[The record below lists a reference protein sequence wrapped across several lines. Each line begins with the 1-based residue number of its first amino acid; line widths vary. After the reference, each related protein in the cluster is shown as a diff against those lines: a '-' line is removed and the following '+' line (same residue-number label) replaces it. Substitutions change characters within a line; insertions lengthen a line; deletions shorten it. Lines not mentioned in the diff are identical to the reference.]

1 MPEETPCGYI
11 TKSSDISKEAEDFLN
26 SSEGSTTKCSTMF
39 ACAADLETKSAE
51 SKGLQ
56 DEIQSI
62 LERAAPE
69 IKMEIFN
76 QFSDANEVNSYIPQS
91 NFDNDINQS
100 RILAGL
106 DYSFESST
114 SELVGDFDQAS
125 TLWLGSYGNQSP
137 NGSVNRFRGKKDI
150 LEYILEV
157 AKGLTFVKKALENA
171 NVSTEVTDT
180 IAEITR
186 LLSQL
191 RVNYRTAKPCVE
203 KVYKIGLEL
212 GSVVQSEFVQ
222 KLGDRKLQTAIAN
235 GDPAAIAE
243 AESIAEEQR
252 EAGRDLTGNVIRA
265 DKAIYKEQC
274 FLLSQLTPLIKLK
287 RKNHRPRLAYRPAVS
302 AVRGKSENDKAEQK
316 TEPINSNAPILIY
329 DEPFG
334 FINRLT
340 QAPYSRELFNL
351 TTDKLSSLVPTI
363 KLYKV
368 QTDPG
373 TGKDV
378 GYIEIKFDTNPAVK
392 SYAGEK
398 SALDLF
404 RNSKK
409 RGVGVG
415 LKDFNFTFHGS
426 DPFAAK
432 KAIQAKL
439 SIFATS
445 FGDLIQDRRGDY
457 TALAQAFSKK
467 APLANYKFADLA
479 LKTGRTP
486 EDLRTNM
493 TTIQKDN
500 LDKLNFR
507 LKIVM
512 GWAIPQNY
520 LSTFTEQEKEAVN
533 DSFININLTP
543 TTHEFSFDEM
553 GGVGFD
559 INYLAYIEDYFNN
572 SMFNIFSSKG
582 IEGNRIGRKLF
593 YEFLTNENCQA
604 DDISK
609 AKEVDAQFIQAEK
622 ASSFAKI
629 IMQLNNQK
637 KILYYNLSYSQIS
650 TFLQT
655 GRAPAGGI
663 PNPTNDN
670 RASTKKLRDAFRSAI
685 NNTETE
691 DKSTIE
697 SLQVSLV
704 STSRDSN
711 KISFFYISDLID
723 VIMNNIDK
731 TLEGLTTE
739 FSNKDTSSLNYY
751 DKSPTGTNF
760 SGVKQK
766 LETFLSENVSTEVV
780 NYDDGSKATITKKSS
795 VAKEIEKLM
804 KAKEQFKKL
813 RIVLGPMEIKD
824 PFNQSK
830 MNFCSIGDLPISVNY
845 FTEFLTEKV
854 LGKDQAYYPITSFIK
869 DITNE
874 LIRNFIN
881 NDSCFSFNTKQRV
894 RFNSSVISGFNRT
907 ENTMGTDDITYF
919 IEKNPTTYGVGNVFN
934 LSNSLA
940 RRIKPVINVSGPS
953 RLPIDVAQPDREINY
968 YVFYAGRS
976 YPVGKMQGNEEQDAK
991 DGIFHYIL
999 GKDRGI
1005 VKNISLDRTDM
1016 TGLKELRFEQEGFD
1030 GLTQLREV
1038 YNANIDCLLN
1048 MHTFPGTYIYVDP
1061 RGFSPEMRKD
1071 ENGNDFTQFGIG
1083 GYYMITRSE
1092 HSIGPGKADT
1102 KITAKWVADTGG
1114 GNEDANSKKPIIDD
1128 AEDKPKKCGSSKRAD
1143 SLNKDSLLMMDDSV
1157 LDFWAKASY
1166 NNGFFVGD

>member
-1 MPEETPCGYI
+1 MALCKDSEELLSYSIEEFVDLNNKILRNYDSFYAEIISDEDKKEAIERLIQSPTSVI
-11 TKSSDISKEAEDFLN
+11 SSLPPSPIVASSWRNQNPKAFVILRTIENLTDFQSISKEYITYVN
-26 SSEGSTTKCSTMF
+26 STSDGRTAPAPKLSELKVSDLV
-39 ACAADLETKSAE
+39 DLEISQYGKADFPGTLTVTQLLSELCKQEMPYDS
-51 SKGLQ
+51 
-56 DEIQSI
+56 DSI
-62 LERAAPE
+62 LKLDIQGIVSKEFE
-69 IKMEIFN
+69 NLE
-76 QFSDANEVNSYIPQS
+76 DALVPPWLSV
-91 NFDNDINQS
+91 
-100 RILAGL
+100 
-106 DYSFESST
+106 
-114 SELVGDFDQAS
+114 SEKEQL
-125 TLWLGSYGNQSP
+125 
-137 NGSVNRFRGKKDI
+137 
-150 LEYILEV
+150 
-157 AKGLTFVKKALENA
+157 
-171 NVSTEVTDT
+171 
-180 IAEITR
+180 
-186 LLSQL
+186 LLSDEGAKKTLESEQD
-191 RVNYRTAKPCVE
+191 RTKR
-203 KVYKIGLEL
+203 K
-212 GSVVQSEFVQ
+212 SENINTQIF
-222 KLGDRKLQTAIAN
+222 AN
-235 GDPAAIAE
+235 
-243 AESIAEEQR
+243 
-252 EAGRDLTGNVIRA
+252 
-265 DKAIYKEQC
+265 KAIYQEQC
-274 FLLSQLTPLIKLK
+274 FLLSQLTTLIKLK
-287 RKNHRPRLAYRPAVS
+287 RTNHRPRLPYIKAVS
-302 AVRGKSENDKAEQK
+302 AVRGKSEKEKTEQK
-316 TEPINSNAPILIY
+316 TETINRNAPILIY

-432 KAIQAKL
+432 KAIEAKL

-457 TALAQAFSKK
+457 TALAQEFSTT

-486 EDLRTNM
+486 DDLKTKM
-493 TTIQKDN
+493 AAIQKDN

-507 LKIVM
+507 LKVVM

-520 LSTFTEQEKEAVN
+520 LPTFTKQEREAVN

-593 YEFLTNENCQA
+593 YEFLTNEKCEA
-604 DDISK
+604 DEISK
-609 AKEVDAQFIQAEK
+609 AKEVDVGFIQQEK
-622 ASSFAKI
+622 AQSFAKI
-629 IMQLNNQK
+629 MMQLNNQK
-637 KILYYNLSYSQIS
+637 KILYYNLDYKQIS

-655 GRAPAGGI
+655 GRLAGGI
-663 PNPTNDN
+663 PKPTNDSGPN
-670 RASTKKLRDAFRSAI
+670 VQKLRDAFKTAI
-685 NNTETE
+685 NHAGTEG
-691 DKSTIE
+691 DNIIE
-697 SLQVSLV
+697 GLQVSLV
-704 STSRDSN
+704 STSRESN

-723 VIMNNIDK
+723 VIMQNIEESLEKLTSDLNGGDK
-731 TLEGLTTE
+731 SA
-739 FSNKDTSSLNYY
+739 FNYY
-751 DKSPTGTNF
+751 DKISKTDQDF
-760 SGVKQK
+760 IKIK
-766 LETFLSENVSTEVV
+766 KEYEKFLDQVTSSEVV
-780 NYDDGSKATITKKSS
+780 EYNDGSSATIIKKTSI
-795 VAKEIEKLM
+795 AKEIEKLM

-813 RIVLGPMEIKD
+813 RIILGPMEVKD
-824 PFNQSK
+824 PFNENKTS
-830 MNFCSIGDLPISVNY
+830 FCSIGDIPISLNY

-854 LGKDQAYYPITSFIK
+854 LSKEQAYYPITNFIK

-894 RFNSSVISGFNRT
+894 RLNSSVITGFNRT
-907 ENTMGTDDITYF
+907 ENSMGTDDITYF
-919 IEKNPTTYGVGNVFN
+919 IKSNPTTYGPGNVFN
-934 LSNSLA
+934 LSDPKA
-940 RRIKPVINVSGPS
+940 RRIKPVINISGPS
-953 RLPIDVAQPDREINY
+953 RLPVDLAQPDREINY
-968 YVFYAGRS
+968 YVFYAGRA
-976 YPVGKMQGNEEQDAK
+976 YPVEKMQGNEEQDAK

-1114 GNEDANSKKPIIDD
+1114 GNGVNNNKKP
-1128 AEDKPKKCGSSKRAD
+1128 ATSEEQDKPKKCTASRRKGS
-1143 SLNKDSLLMMDDSV
+1143 LKDDNHLMMSDTV
-1157 LDFWAKASY
+1157 LDFWAKASHD
-1166 NNGFFVGD
+1166 NGFFIGD

>member
-1 MPEETPCGYI
+1 MALCKDSEELLSYSVEDFVGLNNKILKNYDSFYDEIILDENKKEAIESLLESPTSVINSLPPSPI
-11 TKSSDISKEAEDFLN
+11 VASSWRNQNPKAFVVLRTIENLADFQSISKEYIAYIN
-26 SSEGSTTKCSTMF
+26 STSSERT
-39 ACAADLETKSAE
+39 
-51 SKGLQ
+51 
-56 DEIQSI
+56 
-62 LERAAPE
+62 AP
-69 IKMEIFN
+69 
-76 QFSDANEVNSYIPQS
+76 
-91 NFDNDINQS
+91 
-100 RILAGL
+100 
-106 DYSFESST
+106 
-114 SELVGDFDQAS
+114 AS
-125 TLWLGSYGNQSP
+125 Q
-137 NGSVNRFRGKKDI
+137 
-150 LEYILEV
+150 
-157 AKGLTFVKKALENA
+157 
-171 NVSTEVTDT
+171 
-180 IAEITR
+180 
-186 LLSQL
+186 LSQL
-191 RVNYRTAKPCVE
+191 KVSDLVDLEISQYGKADFPGTLTVTELLSELCKQEMPYDSDSILKLDIQRIVSKEFENLEDALVPPWLSVSEKEQLLLSDEGAKKTLESEEDRTKT
-203 KVYKIGLEL
+203 KSKNIIT
-212 GSVVQSEFVQ
+212 QIF
-222 KLGDRKLQTAIAN
+222 
-235 GDPAAIAE
+235 
-243 AESIAEEQR
+243 
-252 EAGRDLTGNVIRA
+252 A
-265 DKAIYKEQC
+265 DKAIYQEQC
-274 FLLSQLTPLIKLK
+274 FLLSQLTPLVKLK
-287 RKNHRPRLAYRPAVS
+287 RTNHRPRLPYISADI
-302 AVRGKSENDKAEQK
+302 AVRGQSEEDETEQK
-316 TEPINSNAPILIY
+316 TKTINKNAPILIY

-368 QTDPG
+368 QTNPA

-378 GYIEIKFDTNPAVK
+378 GYVEIKFDTNPAVK

-457 TALAQAFSKK
+457 TAVAEISNDQL
-467 APLANYKFADLA
+467 PLANYKFADLA

-486 EDLRTNM
+486 DDLRTKM
-493 TTIQKDN
+493 TAIQKDN

-507 LKIVM
+507 LKVVM

-520 LSTFTEQEKEAVN
+520 LSTFTEQERDAVN

-559 INYLAYIEDYFNN
+559 INYLAYIEDYFNS

-593 YEFLTNENCQA
+593 YEFLTNEKCEA
-604 DDISK
+604 DEISK
-609 AKEVDAQFIQAEK
+609 AKEVDASFIQQEK
-622 ASSFAKI
+622 AQSFARI
-629 IMQLNNQK
+629 ISQLSGQK
-637 KILYYNLSYSQIS
+637 KILYYNLDYNQIS

-655 GRAPAGGI
+655 GRLAEGI
-663 PNPTNDN
+663 PTPTNDN
-670 RASTKKLRDAFRSAI
+670 GPNVHKLRDAFKTAI
-685 NNTETE
+685 NNMDTE
-691 DKSTIE
+691 DKSIIE
-697 SLQVSLV
+697 GLQVSLV
-704 STSRDSN
+704 STSRESN

-723 VIMNNIDK
+723 VIMQNIEESLEKLTSDLSGGDK
-731 TLEGLTTE
+731 
-739 FSNKDTSSLNYY
+739 SALNYY
-751 DKSPTGTNF
+751 DKISKTDQNF
-760 SGVKQK
+760 IKIK
-766 LETFLSENVSTEVV
+766 KEYEKFLDQVTSSEVV
-780 NYDDGSKATITKKSS
+780 KYNDGSSATIIKKTSI
-795 VAKEIEKLM
+795 AKEIEKLM

-824 PFNQSK
+824 PFNENKIS
-830 MNFCSIGDLPISVNY
+830 FCSIGDIPISLNY

-854 LGKDQAYYPITSFIK
+854 LSKEQSYYPITNFIK

-874 LIRNFIN
+874 LIRNFVN
-881 NDSCFSFNTKQRV
+881 NDSCFSFNTKQRI
-894 RFNSSVISGFNRT
+894 RLNSSVISGFNRK
-907 ENTMGTDDITYF
+907 ENKLGTDDIAYF
-919 IEKNPTTYGVGNVFN
+919 IKSNPTTYGPGNVFN
-934 LSNSLA
+934 LSNPLA

-953 RLPIDVAQPDREINY
+953 RLPVDVAQPDREINY
-968 YVFYAGRS
+968 YIFYAGRS

-1005 VKNISLDRTDM
+1005 VTNISLDRTDM

-1114 GNEDANSKKPIIDD
+1114 GNEDAIGKKPIRDD
-1128 AEDKPKKCGSSKRAD
+1128 AEDKPKKCATSKRKT
-1143 SLNKDSLLMMDDSV
+1143 SLNTNNPSNTGS
-1157 LDFWAKASY
+1157 KAV
-1166 NNGFFVGD
+1166 NEINKRTGGTGFIFEAGKA

>member
-1 MPEETPCGYI
+1 MSDCPFTSRNPDMLEEV
-11 TKSSDISKEAEDFLN
+11 SSYVEEH
-26 SSEGSTTKCSTMF
+26 C
-39 ACAADLETKSAE
+39 
-51 SKGLQ
+51 
-56 DEIQSI
+56 
-62 LERAAPE
+62 
-69 IKMEIFN
+69 
-76 QFSDANEVNSYIPQS
+76 
-91 NFDNDINQS
+91 
-100 RILAGL
+100 
-106 DYSFESST
+106 
-114 SELVGDFDQAS
+114 SELVSGFTQLGNKSPQLDLLRGRLKDEIDDLNPDVKEIFEANVYKLQNNYLFIGYTYEELNLNESWADVRRINDRIDSDPMYMPNFLELATKIKEVETLINNSGDYKEDLEKLKKIKKTFALLNPLTQSIKILVERLTELYKEYKKLTKEQTGFVA
-125 TLWLGSYGNQSP
+125 TGRNQ
-137 NGSVNRFRGKKDI
+137 GV
-150 LEYILEV
+150 
-157 AKGLTFVKKALENA
+157 LENLA
-171 NVSTEVTDT
+171 NTFNDEN
-180 IAEITR
+180 A
-186 LLSQL
+186 
-191 RVNYRTAKPCVE
+191 
-203 KVYKIGLEL
+203 
-212 GSVVQSEFVQ
+212 
-222 KLGDRKLQTAIAN
+222 RKRARQGGAVIK
-235 GDPAAIAE
+235 
-243 AESIAEEQR
+243 ESRSPGGQF
-252 EAGRDLTGNVIRA
+252 DNV
-265 DKAIYKEQC
+265 DKAIYQEQC
-274 FLLSQLTPLIKLK
+274 FLLSQLKSLVALK
-287 RKNHRPRLAYRPAVS
+287 RKNHRPRLPYVLANSPVK
-302 AVRGKSENDKAEQK
+302 GTSEENGTGQK

-368 QTDPG
+368 QTDPASG
-373 TGKDV
+373 EDV
-378 GYIEIKFDTNPAVK
+378 GYVEIKFDTNPAVK

-457 TALAQAFSKK
+457 TGLTQAFSKK

-493 TTIQKDN
+493 TAIQKDN
-500 LDKLNFR
+500 IDKLNFR

-520 LSTFTEQEKEAVN
+520 LSTFTEQEKQAVN

-553 GGVGFD
+553 GGVSFD

-582 IEGNRIGRKLF
+582 VEGNRIGRKLF
-593 YEFLTNENCQA
+593 YEFLANEKCES
-604 DDISK
+604 DEISK
-609 AKEVDAQFIQAEK
+609 AKEVDASLIQQEK
-622 ASSFAKI
+622 AQSFARI
-629 IMQLNNQK
+629 ISQLSGKK
-637 KILYYNLSYSQIS
+637 KILYYSLDYEQIS
-650 TFLQT
+650 NFLRN
-655 GRAPAGGI
+655 GVPPGGI
-663 PNPTNDN
+663 PNPTNDSGPN
-670 RASTKKLRDAFRSAI
+670 IQKLRNSFKSAL
-685 NNTETE
+685 ERAGTE
-691 DKSTIE
+691 DKGTIE
-697 SLQVSLV
+697 ALQASLV
-704 STSRDSN
+704 STSRDTN
-711 KISFFYISDLID
+711 KVSFFYISDLID
-723 VIMNNIDK
+723 VIMQNIEESLEKLTSDLKKGDK
-731 TLEGLTTE
+731 
-739 FSNKDTSSLNYY
+739 SVLNYY
-751 DKSPTGTNF
+751 DKIPGSGPNF
-760 SGVKQK
+760 VKIK
-766 LETFLSENVSTEVV
+766 SAYRRFLRNEISFEAV
-780 NYDDGSKATITKKSS
+780 NYDDGSRAIIAKKTSI
-795 VAKEIEKLM
+795 AKEIEKLM
-804 KAKEQFKKL
+804 KAREQFKKI

-824 PFNQSK
+824 PFNQGK
-830 MNFCSIGDLPISVNY
+830 MSFCSIGDIPISLNY

-854 LGKDQAYYPITSFIK
+854 LSKEQAYYPITSFIK

-874 LIRNFIN
+874 LIRDFIN

-894 RFNSSVISGFNRT
+894 KFNSSVITGFNRRI
-907 ENTMGTDDITYF
+907 NTMGTDDITF
-919 IEKNPTTYGVGNVFN
+919 FTKSNPKTYGAGNVFN
-934 LSNSLA
+934 LSNPLA
-940 RRIKPVINVSGPS
+940 RSLKPVINVSGPS

-1128 AEDKPKKCGSSKRAD
+1128 AEDKPKKCGSSRRIE
-1143 SLNKDSLLMMDDSV
+1143 SLKEDSLLMMDDTV

-1166 NNGFFVGD
+1166 DNGFFIGD

>member
-1 MPEETPCGYI
+1 MTKCPFILTNPDMPEAI
-11 TKSSDISKEAEDFLN
+11 SSYVEN
-26 SSEGSTTKCSTMF
+26 NC
-39 ACAADLETKSAE
+39 
-51 SKGLQ
+51 
-56 DEIQSI
+56 
-62 LERAAPE
+62 
-69 IKMEIFN
+69 
-76 QFSDANEVNSYIPQS
+76 
-91 NFDNDINQS
+91 
-100 RILAGL
+100 
-106 DYSFESST
+106 
-114 SELVGDFDQAS
+114 SELVSGF
-125 TLWLGSYGNQSP
+125 TELHRKSP
-137 NGSVNRFRGKKDI
+137 QLDLLREQLKSEINALDPDVKQIFEENVYKLSNNS
-150 LEYILEV
+150 LYIGYTYREV
-157 AKGLTFVKKALENA
+157 SLNDSWVDAKRIN
-171 NVSTEVTDT
+171 DT
-180 IAEITR
+180 IVKRPDDMPNFLELATKIKEVEALINNSGDYQEDLEKLNKIKTTFR
-186 LLSQL
+186 LLSTL
-191 RVNYRTAKPCVE
+191 ILTIKLLAHRLAELYEEYKKLAKEEVGYAVTGRNQGPIE
-203 KVYKIGLEL
+203 NLKNTFDDENARERAG
-212 GSVVQSEFVQ
+212 Q
-222 KLGDRKLQTAIAN
+222 
-235 GDPAAIAE
+235 AE
-243 AESIAEEQR
+243 AATKESR
-252 EAGRDLTGNVIRA
+252 KAGIQFENV
-265 DKAIYKEQC
+265 DKAIYQEQC
-274 FLLSQLTPLIKLK
+274 FLLSQLTPLIELK
-287 RKNHRPRLAYRPAVS
+287 RKNHIPRLPYVSTVS
-302 AVRGKSENDKAEQK
+302 AVKGTTEK
-316 TEPINSNAPILIY
+316 TETINRNAPILIY

-340 QAPYSRELFNL
+340 QTPHSRRLFNL

-378 GYIEIKFDTNPAVK
+378 GYVEVKFDTNPAVK

-457 TALAQAFSKK
+457 TALAQEFSKK

-486 EDLRTNM
+486 DDLRTKM
-493 TTIQKDN
+493 TAIQKDN

-507 LKIVM
+507 LKVVM

-520 LSTFTEQEKEAVN
+520 LPTFTKQEREAVN

-593 YEFLTNENCQA
+593 YEFLTNEKCEA
-604 DDISK
+604 DEISK
-609 AKEVDAQFIQAEK
+609 AKEVDAGFIQQEK
-622 ASSFAKI
+622 TQSFAKI
-629 IMQLNNQK
+629 MMQLSGQK
-637 KILYYNLSYSQIS
+637 KILYYNLDYKQIS

-655 GRAPAGGI
+655 GKLAGGI
-663 PNPTNDN
+663 PKPTNDSGPN
-670 RASTKKLRDAFRSAI
+670 VRKLRDAFKTAI
-685 NNTETE
+685 SNAGAEG
-691 DKSTIE
+691 DSIIE
-697 SLQVSLV
+697 GLQASLV
-704 STSRDSN
+704 STSRESN

-723 VIMNNIDK
+723 VIMQNIEESLEKLTSDLNGGDK
-731 TLEGLTTE
+731 SA
-739 FSNKDTSSLNYY
+739 FNYY
-751 DKSPTGTNF
+751 DKISKTDQDF
-760 SGVKQK
+760 IKIK
-766 LETFLSENVSTEVV
+766 KEYEKFLDQMTSSEVID
-780 NYDDGSKATITKKSS
+780 YDDGSSATIIKKTSIM
-795 VAKEIEKLM
+795 KEVEKLM
-804 KAKEQFKKL
+804 KAREQFKKL
-813 RIVLGPMEIKD
+813 RIILGPMEVKD
-824 PFNQSK
+824 PFNENKTS
-830 MNFCSIGDLPISVNY
+830 FCSIGDIPISLNY

-854 LGKDQAYYPITSFIK
+854 LSKEQAYYPITNFIK

-894 RFNSSVISGFNRT
+894 RLNSSVITGFNCADKPKLYK
-907 ENTMGTDDITYF
+907 DDITYY
-919 IEKNPTTYGVGNVFN
+919 IDTHSDPTTNKDKMAQYGVGNVFN
-934 LSNSLA
+934 LSDPKA

-953 RLPIDVAQPDREINY
+953 RLPVDLAQPNREINY
-968 YVFYAGRS
+968 YVFYAGRA
-976 YPVGKMQGNEEQDAK
+976 YPVEKMQGNEEQDAK

-1114 GNEDANSKKPIIDD
+1114 GNDVNNNKKPATSD
-1128 AEDKPKKCGSSKRAD
+1128 EQDKPKKCTTSRRNT
-1143 SLNKDSLLMMDDSV
+1143 SLNTNNPSNTGS
-1157 LDFWAKASY
+1157 KAV
-1166 NNGFFVGD
+1166 NEINKRTGGTGFIFEAGKA

>member
-1 MPEETPCGYI
+1 MTCLKGQNLDTFLTVGDLGKILNEDLHNKSVDWNRLLINVKQKYANNGQTPPNDLATKPDTIYPDFI
-11 TKSSDISKEAEDFLN
+11 TKNSGADGFFNKLYNFLNNYKKATAGVSNIRNFIRNTIPDRSPADFTLIEFEELYNANPQLQALDTFGVKEALESINNLANDPRNGLSSDCSKPQEIEKKLEQLYIDAASQYIYGSYFSESGTFSGESIGYKDFYNAYGDAEAQRALEEKAKTIQGQED
-26 SSEGSTTKCSTMF
+26 
-39 ACAADLETKSAE
+39 AALGDL
-51 SKGLQ
+51 KGL
-56 DEIQSI
+56 
-62 LERAAPE
+62 
-69 IKMEIFN
+69 F
-76 QFSDANEVNSYIPQS
+76 
-91 NFDNDINQS
+91 
-100 RILAGL
+100 
-106 DYSFESST
+106 
-114 SELVGDFDQAS
+114 
-125 TLWLGSYGNQSP
+125 
-137 NGSVNRFRGKKDI
+137 
-150 LEYILEV
+150 
-157 AKGLTFVKKALENA
+157 
-171 NVSTEVTDT
+171 
-180 IAEITR
+180 
-186 LLSQL
+186 
-191 RVNYRTAKPCVE
+191 
-203 KVYKIGLEL
+203 
-212 GSVVQSEFVQ
+212 
-222 KLGDRKLQTAIAN
+222 
-235 GDPAAIAE
+235 
-243 AESIAEEQR
+243 
-252 EAGRDLTGNVIRA
+252 A
-265 DKAIYKEQC
+265 DKAIYQEQC
-274 FLLSQLTPLIKLK
+274 FLLSQLTSLIALK
-287 RKNHRPRLAYRPAVS
+287 RKNHIPRLPYVPAVS
-302 AVRGKSENDKAEQK
+302 TVRGTSEKEGAEQK

-378 GYIEIKFDTNPAVK
+378 GYVEIKFDTNPAVK
-392 SYAGEK
+392 SYAGGK

-457 TALAQAFSKK
+457 TALAQEFSKR

-486 EDLRTNM
+486 DDLRTKM
-493 TTIQKDN
+493 SEIQKDN

-507 LKIVM
+507 LKVVM

-520 LSTFTEQEKEAVN
+520 LPTFTKQEKEAVN

-553 GGVGFD
+553 GGVTFD
-559 INYLAYIEDYFNN
+559 VNYLAYIEDYFNN

-593 YEFLTNENCQA
+593 YEFLANEKCEA

-609 AKEVDAQFIQAEK
+609 AKEVDANFIQQEK
-622 ASSFAKI
+622 AQSFARI
-629 IMQLNNQK
+629 TSQLSGQK
-637 KILYYNLSYSQIS
+637 KILYYNLSYEQIS

-655 GRAPAGGI
+655 GRLAGGI
-663 PNPTNDN
+663 PKPTNDN
-670 RASTKKLRDAFRSAI
+670 GPNVQKLRDQFKTAI
-685 NNTETE
+685 ENSGAE
-691 DKSTIE
+691 DDSTIQ
-697 SLQVSLV
+697 SLQISLV

-723 VIMNNIDK
+723 VIMQNIEESLEKLTSDLKGGDK
-731 TLEGLTTE
+731 
-739 FSNKDTSSLNYY
+739 SALNYY
-751 DKSPTGTNF
+751 NKISGTGTNF
-760 SGVKQK
+760 NKIKQ
-766 LETFLSENVSTEVV
+766 EYNNFLDQLTSSEVV
-780 NYDDGSKATITKKSS
+780 NYNDGSSATITKKTSI
-795 VAKEIEKLM
+795 VKEIEKLM

-813 RIVLGPMEIKD
+813 RIVLGPMEVKD
-824 PFNQSK
+824 PFDENK
-830 MNFCSIGDLPISVNY
+830 MSFCSIGDIPISLNY

-854 LGKDQAYYPITSFIK
+854 LSKDQAYYPITNFIK

-894 RFNSSVISGFNRT
+894 RLNSSVISGFNDSNIPA
-907 ENTMGTDDITYF
+907 EYGDDITYY
-919 IEKNPTTYGVGNVFN
+919 IDTHNDPTTKEEFMAQYGVGNIFN
-934 LSNSLA
+934 LSDPKA

-953 RLPIDVAQPDREINY
+953 RLPIDVAQPDREVNY
-968 YVFYAGRS
+968 YVFYAGRA
-976 YPVGKMQGNEEQDAK
+976 YPTGKMRGNEEEDAR

-1061 RGFSPEMRKD
+1061 AGFSPEMRKD

-1114 GNEDANSKKPIIDD
+1114 GNEDLNNKKPVVSD
-1128 AEDKPKKCGSSKRAD
+1128 AEDKPKKCTTSRRKA
-1143 SLNKDSLLMMDDSV
+1143 SLNTNNPSNTGS
-1157 LDFWAKASY
+1157 KAV
-1166 NNGFFVGD
+1166 NEINKRTGGTGFIFEAGKA